1 MYYQLQKDETLLE
14 MLSRSDTGA
23 FDEIYRRYWVVVF
36 RYAVGKVHTQQ
47 IAEDLCQDV
56 FVSLWQRR
64 NAVAIQHLEAYLVQA
79 TKFGVLNYIR
89 A

>member
-1 MYYQLQKDETLLE
+1 MYYQLQKDEILLE

-47 IAEDLCQDV
+47 IAEDLARM
-56 FVSLWQRR
+56 FLFLYGREEMPFPSK
-64 NAVAIQHLEAYLVQA
+64 I
-79 TKFGVLNYIR
+79 
-89 A
+89 